1 MLENKWAL
9 VVDDDAH
16 SLVAISS
23 MLRDLG
29 IRFKRNTTGAK
40 VPEQMR
46 SMNPPPDFVLLNVD
60 LPHGSAFTINRTIQ
74 ADPAVRGIPVI
85 AIGTGDSSPLRQ
97 QAQHSGF
104 ASYLAKPLPRRQFG
118 TILQRIL
125 SGEHVWESAYQA
137 RMHDQ

>member
-29 IRFKRNTTGAK
+29 IHFKRNTTGKK
-40 VPEQMR
+40 VSEQIH
-46 SMNPPPDFVLLNVD
+46 SINPPPDFVLLNVD
-60 LPHGSAFTINRTIQ
+60 LPHGNAFTINETIQ
-74 ADPAVRGIPVI
+74 ADPDVRGIPVI
-85 AIGTGDSSPLRQ
+85 AISALDSLSLRQ
-97 QAQHSGF
+97 QVQHSGF

-118 TILQRIL
+118 AILQRIL
-125 SGEHVWESAYQA
+125 SGEQIWEAA
-137 RMHDQ
+137 C